1 MRSLLASLPASIKSF
16 SCRSLQLN
24 PTAWRGSVIIPLHL
38 ATLFSLPSA
47 RDEPQKPRHEAAP
60 CCEPG
65 YFLPARAAPC
75 RLPTG
80 ACWTR
85 WVLIRRQLAAAMDP
99 PTIGLFLP
107 LSCDLFIF
115 FSLLS
120 PLFPC
125 SGTTEEEEVA
135 VEEVVGEEVVVEE
148 WIVI

>member
-16 SCRSLQLN
+16 SCRSLQSN

-47 RDEPQKPRHEAAP
+47 RDEPRKPRHEAAP

-85 WVLIRRQLAAAMDP
+85 WVLIRRQLAAATDP

-115 FSLLS
+115 FLCTFLS
-120 PLFPC
+120 SPALERRRRRWWRRWWWWWRMRRRRWWR
-125 SGTTEEEEVA
+125 SG
-135 VEEVVGEEVVVEE
+135 
-148 WIVI
+148 